1 MQGGDRKHL
10 PLRITALLKVSPGL
24 SSLAARVP
32 AVNVCL
38 SGAVVFEVSAVSR
51 MDIRQVDSAVG
62 FLCLPQALKDVLP
75 RRALGK
81 KLLMDRFSTTGINK
95 TTSLKQTF
103 RGT

>member
-1 MQGGDRKHL
+1 MQGGDREDL
-10 PLRITALLKVSPGL
+10 PLRITALLQVSPGL
-24 SSLAARVP
+24 SSLTARVP

-62 FLCLPQALKDVLP
+62 FLGLPQALKDVLP

-81 KLLMDRFSTTGINK
+81 KLLMDRFSMTGINK
-95 TTSLKQTF
+95 RTQHQ
-103 RGT
+103 

>member
-1 MQGGDRKHL
+1 ML
-10 PLRITALLKVSPGL
+10 
-24 SSLAARVP
+24 
-32 AVNVCL
+32 
-38 SGAVVFEVSAVSR
+38 EVSAVSR

-62 FLCLPQALKDVLP
+62 FLGLPQALKDVLS

-95 TTSLKQTF
+95 TTTSIKQTF